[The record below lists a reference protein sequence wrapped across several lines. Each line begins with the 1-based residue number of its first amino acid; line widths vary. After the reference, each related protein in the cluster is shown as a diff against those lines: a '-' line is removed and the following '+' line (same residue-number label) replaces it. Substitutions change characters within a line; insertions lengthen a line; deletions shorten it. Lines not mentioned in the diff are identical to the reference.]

1 MHKMIKEPHTPHEK
15 VEAVEKKAA
24 ELIEKKEEKEEEV
37 RENSKEDRTNL
48 MMQVGFFM
56 GKVEEVKTGFW
67 NSCIKILEILGLP
80 KDKAEKFLY
89 VAKGSLDSEDV
100 NNPSGQEMMGPV
112 ELYDEAVRGALLKT
126 ENLPFTVP
134 TKYKMTLTG
143 HFGDP
148 RTGHR
153 HAGVDLAM
161 AEGTPV
167 VVPANKAPLT
177 VEKVESGGSGGNEL
191 IYRCADGT
199 RVVLSHLQYKPNF
212 QAGDVL
218 EAGMVMGFVGQTGH
232 ASGPH
237 IHMEIGESGQKTD
250 PLEGHVDQQF
260 LA

>member
-1 MHKMIKEPHTPHEK
+1 MIKEQHTHHEK
-15 VEAVEKKAA
+15 VEAVEAKAA
-24 ELIEKKEEKEEEV
+24 ELIEKKEEVTDGSKKE
-37 RENSKEDRTNL
+37 RMSL
-48 MMQVGFFM
+48 MMQVGSFM
-56 GKVEEVKTGFW
+56 GKLQEIKESFWGGLVKA
-67 NSCIKILEILGLP
+67 LESMGLP
-80 KDKAEKFLY
+80 TAQAEKFLY

-112 ELYDEAVRGALLKT
+112 ERYDEALRGALMKT

-134 TKYKMTLTG
+134 AKYKMTLTG

-148 RTGHR
+148 RPGHT

-161 AEGTPV
+161 PEGTPV
-167 VVPANKAPLT
+167 VVPENKAPIT
-177 VEKVESGGSGGNEL
+177 VETVESGGSGGNEL

-212 QAGDVL
+212 REGDVL
-218 EAGMVMGFVGQTGH
+218 EAGIVMGLVGQTGH

-237 IHMEIGESGQKTD
+237 IHMEVGEPKQKID
-250 PLEGHVDQQF
+250 PLEGHVDKQL